1 MFVEALASAADASNP
16 LITVVTEANKFDSE
30 EERTSTDDRL
40 TSRNDSNPNLVTKYP
55 ASTRPFFATKDV
67 HENSEE
73 AFFANVL
80 YTPGRAFLGKGK
92 GQSFGPC
99 VLRKQSPVIGP
110 PQSPALEVKRA
121 VCRIWETRK
130 AVPFSNSAAGAI
142 GTNPTTLWSLYDCG
156 NRTCSRHSCRKKP
169 RYTRGRKPLNFDC
182 EKKVSVS

>member
-1 MFVEALASAADASNP
+1 MFVEALTSAADASNP

-30 EERTSTDDRL
+30 EERTSPDDRL

-55 ASTRPFFATKDV
+55 VSTRPFFATKDV

-110 PQSPALEVKRA
+110 PQSPALEVKQCTHGQSANA
-121 VCRIWETRK
+121 VLTDLGNVQGRT
-130 AVPFSNSAAGAI
+130 FNSISVLA
-142 GTNPTTLWSLYDCG
+142 LCQVFLSFK
-156 NRTCSRHSCRKKP
+156 TCFVSRSC
-169 RYTRGRKPLNFDC
+169 FF
-182 EKKVSVS
+182 